1 MIPMPT
7 WTALSHQEQ
16 LDYESSLKSRLQELK
31 RLQVAINEEHTA
43 KEMELLVITWRKAA
57 GKPAVKKVV
66 LYEDFFKKVKRAP
79 RQDKVGKQS
88 ISLEEAKLLASLE
101 L

>member
-7 WTALSHQEQ
+7 WTALLPQEQ
-16 LDYESSLKSRLQELK
+16 LDYESTLKARLAELK

-43 KEMELLVITWRKAA
+43 VEMELLVISWRKSA
-57 GKPAVKKVV
+57 GKPAVKKVM
-66 LYEDFFKKVKRAP
+66 LYEDFFKRVKRAP
-79 RQDKVGKQS
+79 RQDKIKKTV
-88 ISLEEAKLLASLE
+88 SLEEARLLASLE